1 VTLHVAMS
9 TPVPVCTAI
18 AAAVMAHLFDL
29 VAGLLVSVAE
39 LLRRDRRD
47 RRGGGGSDGEAGDG
61 ETGGGGESDQSLVHG
76 DLLLLSVGVTVRR
89 DRMEFAK
96 DRLNRR

>member
-1 VTLHVAMS
+1 MSAPVA
-9 TPVPVCTAI
+9 VCTAI

-39 LLRRDRRD
+39 LLRRDRR
-47 RRGGGGSDGEAGDG
+47 GGRGSDGEAGDG
-61 ETGGGGESDQSLVHG
+61 ESGGGGESDQSLVHG
-76 DLLLLSVGVTVRR
+76 DLLLMSVDVTVRR

-96 DRLNRR
+96 DRLNRS

>member
-9 TPVPVCTAI
+9 APVPVCTAI

-39 LLRRDRRD
+39 LLRRD

-96 DRLNRR
+96 DRLNRS

>member
-1 VTLHVAMS
+1 MSAPVA
-9 TPVPVCTAI
+9 VCTAI

-39 LLRRDRRD
+39 LLRRDRR
-47 RRGGGGSDGEAGDG
+47 GGRGSDGEAGDG
-61 ETGGGGESDQSLVHG
+61 ESGGGGESDQSLVHG
-76 DLLLLSVGVTVRR
+76 DLLLMSVDVTVRR

-96 DRLNRR
+96 DCLNRS